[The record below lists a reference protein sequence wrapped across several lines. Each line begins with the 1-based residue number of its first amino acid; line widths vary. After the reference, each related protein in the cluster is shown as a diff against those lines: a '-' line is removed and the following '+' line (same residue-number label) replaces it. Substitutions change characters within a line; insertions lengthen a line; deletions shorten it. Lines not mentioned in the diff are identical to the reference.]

1 MFKKHKVLK
10 IIFIVIGSLI
20 LFAVISAYP
29 AYLITKFFVNRHF
42 DKWGEKLV
50 QLDNQG
56 LLSKAYGA
64 GWQDVLTE
72 EAMNAAADSIVQHE
86 RDESAKNENEVL
98 VVNGV
103 IVSDYPSLSIID
115 RLREVRSYSNVIG
128 IVDRCDRPIASIRT
142 DHRRAKINEFP
153 PTLIKALLAAE
164 DKNFYTNN
172 YGFEFD
178 SFVRA
183 IFRSVLES
191 ITSFKKQ
198 SPRGTSTITQQVA
211 KLFISRLDEQGF
223 RQVSHSVDRKIRE
236 LRIAVALR
244 KKYSADEI
252 LEVYC
257 NHCVTSD
264 YGMIGY
270 ADIAS
275 GLFNKKLSGLNDAE
289 CVYLARMVKWGR
301 NIRSKIIRQCH
312 MDMPRIAEG
321 LGWGEAK
328 RQSVLAAIDTISF
341 HRPKRF
347 KGSHSALVDLANEF
361 WLMIL
366 RKNGKPE
373 SVINEMNLIDPNSLI
388 RKKGNL
394 HIKLTIDKYLQEALQ
409 RHVDSRGYG
418 PDTTILDEVRIGSS
432 GKEVTLDYRP
442 RDTIRAV
449 RVLKQPIDF
458 HEPGSAFLTS
468 LNEGDTVITNVR
480 YRKLGKKQYR
490 RSVFHYVRRPVIA
503 DGQYYAYSI
512 MDSKTGKLLA
522 YYSKDRIGSRLAC
535 LLRNRTPNGS
545 STVKPICN
553 ALNFDLGIFQG
564 NSKWT
569 DTLEITD
576 DVAWKR
582 SFHIEHGKKTGV
594 MFALSSVR
602 GRGYPVH
609 NHNDVFEGCQYIFD
623 HLNTSNNIL
632 GTETMYR
639 LNRQLFTPEGEIA
652 PDAFPV
658 VQLFSR
664 IGAFSRIKDSLKLN
678 YITGVRVYKELA
690 RIVGV
695 DTDST
700 ISIGKKVPLS
710 DSMFSVALGTLE
722 MTLYEQMHMFNVL
735 YNNDIIERPADHPSL
750 AIESITL
757 NRDTVSCSDTIRR
770 YHPFTEINSIR
781 PTLLGLHLR
790 LTSNKYDGL
799 TAYDIPYP
807 SDSLADT
814 LIAPSDS
821 VYDPDVYTID
831 EPLSNFA
838 KSGTTDDVIRPFN
851 VDASSKK
858 RTNYGIW
865 NAVVRLD
872 LSKYSGKKA
881 APEIKDV
888 TVACIGECNRKYTG
902 ARDGKTLH
910 KYLTKA
916 LLKEAGI
923 KVDDGFFSKYERY
936 LRSVPPDE
944 TNCGVEENPW
954 DIDWDVDTL
963 RTSGLQNDI
972 PNSLPKRNN
981 PVKKHSPV
989 PIDSISTW

>member
-10 IIFIVIGSLI
+10 IILIVIGSLI
-20 LFAVISAYP
+20 ALSAIAAYP
-29 AYLITKFFVNRHF
+29 TYLLAKHLFYRHF
-42 DKWGEKLV
+42 DKWGERLV
-50 QLDNQG
+50 QLEKQG
-56 LLSKAYGA
+56 LLSEAYGA
-64 GWQDVLTE
+64 GWQDILTE
-72 EAMNAAADSIVQHE
+72 EAMNDAAAHITDH
-86 RDESAKNENEVL
+86 NEDKSTPGKDREVKI
-98 VVNGV
+98 VNG
-103 IVSDYPSLSIID
+103 IVVDDYPSLSIIK
-115 RLREVRSYSNVIG
+115 RLREVRTYSNIIE

-142 DHRRAKINEFP
+142 DHRRAKIEEFP

-164 DKNFYTNN
+164 DKNFYKNN

-183 IFRSVLES
+183 ALRSVLES
-191 ITSFKKQ
+191 ITSFKKR
-198 SPRGTSTITQQVA
+198 SPRGTSSITQQVA

-223 RQVSHSVDRKIRE
+223 RQVNRSVDRKVRE

-244 KKYSADEI
+244 KMFSADEI

-270 ADIAS
+270 ADIAH
-275 GLFNKKLSGLNDAE
+275 GLFNKKLMDLTDAQ
-289 CVYLARMVKWGR
+289 CVYLSRMVKWGR
-301 NIRSKIIRQCH
+301 NIRSKIITQCH
-312 MDMPRIAEG
+312 IDMPRIAEG
-321 LGWGEAK
+321 LGWDEAK
-328 RQSVLAAIDTISF
+328 QQSVLAGIDTISF
-341 HRPKRF
+341 QRPRRF

-361 WLMIL
+361 WLMTL
-366 RKNGKPE
+366 RKNGRPE
-373 SVINEMNLIDPNSLI
+373 SEIGQMNLIDPNSLI

-394 HIKLTIDKYLQEALQ
+394 RIKLSIDKLLQESLQ
-409 RHVDSRGYG
+409 HHVDTRGYG
-418 PDTTILDEVRIGSS
+418 PDTMIIDEVRIGSS
-432 GKEVTLDYRP
+432 GKNVTLDYRP

-449 RVLKQPIDF
+449 RILKQPIDF

-468 LNEGDTVITNVR
+468 LNAGDTVITNVR
-480 YRKLGKKQYR
+480 YKKLAKNQYR
-490 RSVFHYVRRPVIA
+490 RSVFFYVRRLVTA
-503 DGQYYAYSI
+503 DGQYFAYAL
-512 MDSKTGKLLA
+512 MDAKSGKLLA

-564 NSKWT
+564 NMKWT
-569 DTLEITD
+569 DTLPIEE
-576 DVAWKR
+576 DVPWKR

-594 MFALSSVR
+594 MYALSAVR

-678 YITGVRVYKELA
+678 YVTGVRVFKELA
-690 RIVGV
+690 RLVGV

-700 ISIGKKVPLS
+700 ISIGKKVALS

-722 MTLYEQMHMFNVL
+722 MTLYEQMHLFNVL
-735 YNNDIIERPADHPSL
+735 YNNDIIERPADHPTL
-750 AIESITL
+750 VLESITL
-757 NRDTVSCSDTIRR
+757 NNDTVSCPDTVRR
-770 YHPFTEINSIR
+770 YHPFSDINSIR

-790 LTSNKYDGL
+790 LTSNKWDGL
-799 TAYDIPYP
+799 SEYDIAFP
-807 SDSLADT
+807 SDTTFADSFH
-814 LIAPSDS
+814 APPDS
-821 VYDPDVYTID
+821 FFNPDAYSID
-831 EPLSNFA
+831 EPLSNIA

-872 LSKYSGKKA
+872 LSKYSHNKT
-881 APEIKDV
+881 PEIKDV
-888 TVACIGECNRKYTG
+888 TVACIGECNQKYTG

-910 KYLTKA
+910 KYLTKG

-923 KVDDGFFSKYERY
+923 KVKNGYFSRYEKY
-936 LRSVPPDE
+936 LRSVPPNE
-944 TNCGVEENPW
+944 TYCGVKEDELDLDAILSPIGS
-954 DIDWDVDTL
+954 DS
-963 RTSGLQNDI
+963 TSVNKQ
-972 PNSLPKRNN
+972 PQQEM
-981 PVKKHSPV
+981 PVSKSAV
-989 PIDSISTW
+989 PYDSVSTW